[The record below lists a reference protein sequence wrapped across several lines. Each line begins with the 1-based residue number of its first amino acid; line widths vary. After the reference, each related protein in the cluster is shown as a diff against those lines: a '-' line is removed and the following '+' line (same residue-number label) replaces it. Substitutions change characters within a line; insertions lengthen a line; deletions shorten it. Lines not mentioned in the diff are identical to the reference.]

1 MDIGIAQ
8 AIGQEILTPL
18 PPAWLGRADAPAIP
32 PAWANIGPL
41 SNTQIQALLGQIAYD
56 ISVWDYNKIGTDDQL
71 GRYQITAAKLEEY
84 GLLAVHSTEF
94 HGTDAVNYKSS
105 WRPVYLQST
114 VNSYA
119 NYFYNADSQN
129 AFLTNITIQEHLAYQ
144 LLVDYFKE
152 LLQVSAIAL
161 TDSVD
166 VIAGMMYVAWT
177 LGAGQQPTGR
187 YPYGTGAYAWR
198 YFNQGSGAASFNGGR
213 YAIQVLAQ

>member
-144 LLVDYFKE
+144 LLIDYFKE

-198 YFNQGSGAASFNGGR
+198 YSNQGLGAASFNGGS